1 MRLPG
6 LSLRERT
13 SYTTSVRTPLAPS
26 LQSLTQRY
34 YLAKSREERPGE
46 ERREEERSGVRRGEV
61 KRGRGEEE
69 RSEEE
74 RRIISVRWIKVFPV
88 VLV

>member
-34 YLAKSREERPGE
+34 YLAKSREERSGEERRGEERRGEERRGE
-46 ERREEERSGVRRGEV
+46 ERREVELEEG
-61 KRGRGEEE
+61 K
-69 RSEEE
+69 
-74 RRIISVRWIKVFPV
+74 
-88 VLV
+88 